1 LKEIRRYQKS
11 TKLFI
16 FKVIFDRVVKK
27 IFQKMR
33 KFFRIQSIALQTLQ
47 KTTKTMIVIEFENN
61 CFVRLIFVNYIILT
75 YNYNCKSLCHT
86 RQKNYFVSE
95 EFKSAQRIEKS
106 ARILLK
112 NRKKNKNFNI
122 ELIYL
127 QVNKFI
133 EIE

>member
-1 LKEIRRYQKS
+1 
-11 TKLFI
+11 
-16 FKVIFDRVVKK
+16 
-27 IFQKMR
+27 
-33 KFFRIQSIALQTLQ
+33 
-47 KTTKTMIVIEFENN
+47 MIVIEFENN

-75 YNYNCKSLCHT
+75 YNYSCKSLCHT

-95 EFKSAQRIEKS
+95 EFKSAQRIEKN

-112 NRKKNKNFNI
+112 NREKNKNFSI

-127 QVNKFI
+127 QVNRFI